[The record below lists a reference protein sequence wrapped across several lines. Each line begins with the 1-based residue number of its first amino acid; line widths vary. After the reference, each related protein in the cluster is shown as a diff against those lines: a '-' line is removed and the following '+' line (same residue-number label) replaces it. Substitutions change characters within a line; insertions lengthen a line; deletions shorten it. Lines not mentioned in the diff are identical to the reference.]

1 MDLKKLLSK
10 MTLEQKLA
18 QLTQV
23 NANCLTVGA
32 SEDITGPEQE
42 VSLTRADVASA
53 GSTLNFENAAE
64 GIRVQKEHLELD
76 PNKIPLLFMHDV
88 IHGYKT
94 IYPIPLALGASFDTD
109 TVEECCAMASDE
121 MTVGGVHVTFAP
133 MVDLVRDP
141 RWGRCM
147 EATGEDPYLNCDMA
161 RAMVRGF
168 QKSGKVAAC
177 VKHFAAYG
185 QSESGLDYS
194 ATDMSERTLR
204 DFYLPAYKAAIDEG
218 VEMLMTSF
226 NILNGVPS
234 SGNKW
239 LVKNLLRDEWGYDKI
254 VISDYNAFRE
264 MKALGF
270 CETEKEC
277 AKLAIDATSDIEMMS
292 PCYLQNIPQL
302 INEGVVSEEQIDEAV
317 MRVLR
322 LKEKLG
328 LFENP
333 YLYADP
339 KAEEEICLC
348 EKHRD
353 IARRAA
359 EKSAVLLKN
368 DNVLPFNKNA
378 VKRVAVI
385 GPFADRVM
393 LGNWLCH
400 GKESEGISALTGIKG
415 LLKKAEVLYSKG
427 CLEGVNECDCSLVEE
442 AKALAKECDA
452 VIICAGEDYKMS
464 GESMSRAELRLSP
477 AQKTLIREV
486 GKVNK
491 NTAVVLFSG
500 RALVLTDII
509 EDINALVLA
518 WQPGTEGGNAIA
530 NLLFGEVNFGA
541 KLPMTFPRSE
551 GQIPAYYNCYRSSRP
566 YEGPY
571 GCWYIDMPKARLFE
585 FGYGLS
591 YTSFEVSDPELSS
604 LTMNKGE
611 SIEVSVNVK
620 NVGEMAGETVVQLY
634 IRDDFAS
641 LARPNRE
648 LKGYKKIFLNAGEAQ
663 RVIFTI
669 SEEQLKFWS
678 INNKFEAEE
687 GSFTLWVNEN
697 GIVNEADGVKFN
709 LLSKK

>member
-10 MTLEQKLA
+10 MSLQQKLA
-18 QLTQV
+18 QISQF
-23 NANCLTVGA
+23 NAICLSVGA

-42 VSLTRADVASA
+42 VSLTKEDVAA
-53 GSTLNFENAAE
+53 TGSTLNFENASE
-64 GIRVQKEHLELD
+64 GIRIQKEHLEMD

-94 IYPIPLALGASFDTD
+94 IYPIPLALGASFDTQ
-109 TVEECCAMASDE
+109 TVEECCAMASEE
-121 MTVGGVHVTFAP
+121 MSVGGVHVTFAP

-147 EATGEDPYLNCDMA
+147 ETTGEDPYLNSDMA

-168 QKSGKVAAC
+168 QKSGRVAAC

-185 QSESGLDYS
+185 QCEAGLDYS

-204 DFYLPAYKAAIDEG
+204 DFYLPAYKAAVDEG

-234 SGNKW
+234 SGNKR
-239 LVKNLLRDEWGYDKI
+239 LVKSILREEWGFDRI

-264 MKALGF
+264 MKQLGF
-270 CETEKEC
+270 CETDKEC
-277 AKLAIDATSDIEMMS
+277 ALKAIEATSDIEMMS

-302 INEGVVSEEQIDEAV
+302 IEEGLVLETQIDEAV

-322 LKEKLG
+322 LKQKLG

-333 YLYADP
+333 YLYADQ
-339 KAEEEICLC
+339 KAEDEICLC

-368 DNVLPFNKNA
+368 DNVLPFNKNK

-400 GKESEGISALTGIKG
+400 GKESEGISALTGIKE
-415 LLKKAEVLYSKG
+415 LLKDAEVIYSKG
-427 CLEGVNECDCSLVEE
+427 CLDGVNESDCSLVEE
-442 AKALAKECDA
+442 AKAIAKDCDA
-452 VIICAGEDYKMS
+452 VVICAGEDYKMS
-464 GESMSRAELRLSP
+464 GESMSRAQLRLSP

-486 GKVNK
+486 GSVNQ
-491 NTAVVLFSG
+491 NTAVVVFSG

-509 EDINALVLA
+509 DDINALVLA

-530 NLLFGEVNFGA
+530 SLLFGEVNFGA

-551 GQIPAYYNCYRSSRP
+551 GQIPAYYNSYRTSRP
-566 YEGPY
+566 NEGPY
-571 GCWYIDMPKARLFE
+571 GCWYIDMSKEPLFN

-591 YTSFEVSDPELSS
+591 YTDFEVSAPKLSN
-604 LTMNKGE
+604 LVVNKGE
-611 SIEVSVNVK
+611 SIEVSVEVK
-620 NVGEMAGETVVQLY
+620 NVGTRSGETVVQLY

-641 LARPNRE
+641 LARPNKE
-648 LKGYKKIFLNAGEAQ
+648 LKGYKKIFLNAGESQ
-663 RVIFTI
+663 KVTFTV

-678 INNKFEAEE
+678 ANDKFEAED
-687 GSFTLWVNEN
+687 GTFTLWVNEN
-697 GIVNEADGVKFN
+697 GIVNSEGVKFGYS
-709 LLSKK
+709 SKK